1 MNSKSV
7 ELDCGPQ
14 VLEGIITALRFYVDS
29 QFPRGSSDCGQVA
42 REELL
47 NLVDGL
53 RASLASGAPARYSRR
68 MRAMVKEGIRLYF
81 VSLAEQDGRE
91 RREERALLQEAS
103 RGGVYSDEDLR
114 TARTRDEAGTRQ
126 DP

>member
-14 VLEGIITALRFYVDS
+14 VLDGIITALQFYVDS

-53 RASLASGAPARYSRR
+53 RASLASGTPARYSRR
-68 MRAMVKEGIRLYF
+68 MRAMVKEGIRVYF
-81 VSLAEQDGRE
+81 ASLADQDGLE
-91 RREERALLQEAS
+91 RREECALLQVAS
-103 RGGVYSDEDLR
+103 RGGSFGDEDLR

-126 DP
+126 GP